1 MLRKKRYIKIT
12 LQITSNMFYGF
23 VSHESIKLRTIL
35 QKKNDIYFGNFFCRN
50 TCNTR
55 PVQQPVGGTAP
66 GHGHQVAEG
75 RRSRLVRLRGQQAI
89 RLQAGHRGCGRV
101 SDFNAISKS
110 NQFLLYYFEV

>member
-50 TCNTR
+50 TCNTCCFY
-55 PVQQPVGGTAP
+55 
-66 GHGHQVAEG
+66 
-75 RRSRLVRLRGQQAI
+75 I
-89 RLQAGHRGCGRV
+89 W
-101 SDFNAISKS
+101 
-110 NQFLLYYFEV
+110 LLILDSCTDQIIEF